1 MCDPKQITQG
11 LPLPSHVHKQGHLAG
26 SSLKPLYSD
35 TPIAYKSLCSHFSHG
50 SQAYLHPLTPDK
62 TLVSVMPC
70 VCVLVTQ
77 SYLTLCNPVDW
88 CVYVCVCVRKRER
101 E

>member
-35 TPIAYKSLCSHFSHG
+35 IPIAYKSLCSHFSHG
-50 SQAYLHPLTPDK
+50 SQAYLHPLAPDK

-70 VCVLVTQ
+70 VCV
-77 SYLTLCNPVDW
+77 C
-88 CVYVCVCVRKRER
+88 VCVCVLVSHI
-101 E
+101 